1 MSDHDKDV
9 SSPLLNDQEF
19 AALMISEYDA
29 HSKATAYSFSRG
41 FRHFG
46 ATAMAA
52 GLSFVLLVPNQHV
65 NDLHAEFSSSL
76 SSEHTPLR
84 AGTRTKSGGSAV
96 TPLPN
101 IESEFML
108 SEHLTDT
115 IEPQD
120 VKVFEKELS
129 IQVKSTTQERLRVEV
144 YRSGVLR
151 ERRTL
156 DPLELPVEQYQ
167 ELRMEG
173 RILTVPLLHRQ
184 SLLVC
189 VKPESAPQ
197 APHVLDRDSMR
208 ERAQQYSSQCFF
220 HE

>member
-1 MSDHDKDV
+1 MSDHNKDV

-19 AALMISEYDA
+19 AAFMISEYDA
-29 HSKATAYSFSRG
+29 QSKPTAYSFSRG

-52 GLSFVLLVPNQHV
+52 GLSFILFAPHHNVI
-65 NDLHAEFSSSL
+65 DLHTEFSSTL
-76 SSEHTPLR
+76 SSEQEPHP
-84 AGTRTKSGGSAV
+84 AGTRAKSGGSAI

-101 IESEFML
+101 IESEFSL
-108 SEHLTDT
+108 SERLTDT

-129 IQVKSTTQERLRVEV
+129 IQVKSTTQERLRIDV
-144 YRSGVLR
+144 YRDGVLR

-167 ELRMEG
+167 ELKMEG
-173 RILTVPLLHRQ
+173 RILTVPLSHRR

-197 APHVLDRDSMR
+197 APHVLDQDSMR